1 MRIPV
6 SRYGLREVLLFT
18 SILSLLFLLSS
29 FLLHPAYSKIVSP
42 LPLIAI
48 AFVLYFFR
56 DPERPI
62 LKDRK
67 KLLAPADGRV
77 MEISQVK
84 EKEYLQK
91 EATKISIFMS
101 LFDVHVN
108 RMPCSGRVE
117 YLKHMNGRFLDA
129 RKKEAPLVNEC
140 NLIGLVMDGGRQL
153 LMKQVAGIVARRI
166 VCPLST
172 GDYLEQG
179 QRFGMIKFG
188 SRVEVFIPKEI
199 PCRVLVKEGQK
210 VKAGLTVLAELD

>member
-1 MRIPV
+1 MKLPI

-18 SILSLLFLLSS
+18 SLLSLLFLLSLY
-29 FLLHPAYSKIVSP
+29 FLSPTYLKIVGP
-42 LPLIAI
+42 LFLTAI
-48 AFVLYFFR
+48 GFVFYFFR

-62 LKDRK
+62 LKDER

-77 MEISQVK
+77 MEIALVE
-84 EKEYLQK
+84 EKEFLHK

-108 RMPCSGRVE
+108 RIPCSGRVE
-117 YLKHMNGRFLDA
+117 YLSHQDGRFLDA
-129 RKKEAPLVNEC
+129 RRKEASLENEC
-140 NLIGLVMDGGRQL
+140 NFIGLVADGGRRL
-153 LMKQVAGIVARRI
+153 LVKQVAGIIARRI

-188 SRVEVFIPKEI
+188 SRAEVFIPKGI
-199 PCRVLVKEGQK
+199 PCKVLVKEGQK
-210 VKAGLTVLAELD
+210 VKAGLTILAELG

>member
-1 MRIPV
+1 MRLPI

-18 SILSLLFLLSS
+18 SILSLLFLLSAS
-29 FLLHPAYSKIVSP
+29 FLPMASP
-42 LPLIAI
+42 LPLVGLL
-48 AFVLYFFR
+48 FVFYFFR

-62 LKDRK
+62 LKDEG

-77 MEISQVK
+77 MEISTV
-84 EKEYLQK
+84 EEREFLHK

-117 YLKHMNGRFLDA
+117 YLRHVNGRFLDA
-129 RKKEAPLVNEC
+129 RKREASLKNEC
-140 NLIGLVMDGGRQL
+140 NLIGLVMEGGSHL
-153 LMKQVAGIVARRI
+153 LVKQVAGIIARRI

-188 SRVEVFIPKEI
+188 SRGELFIPKEI
-199 PCRVLVKEGQK
+199 PHRVLVKEGQK
-210 VKAGLTVLAELD
+210 VKAGLTVLAELR

>member
-1 MRIPV
+1 MRLPI

-18 SILSLLFLLSS
+18 FILSLLFLLSLS
-29 FLLHPAYSKIVSP
+29 FLPAVFLKIVS
-42 LPLIAI
+42 LLFVIAI
-48 AFVLYFFR
+48 AFVFYFFR

-62 LKDRK
+62 LKDER

-77 MEISQVK
+77 VEIALVE
-84 EKEYLQK
+84 EKEFLHK

-117 YLKHMNGRFLDA
+117 YLKHMNGHFMDA
-129 RKKEAPLVNEC
+129 RRKEASLENEC
-140 NLIGLVMDGGRQL
+140 NFIGLVINGGRQL
-153 LMKQVAGIVARRI
+153 LMKQVAGIIARRI

-199 PCRVLVKEGQK
+199 PCKVLVKEGQK
-210 VKAGLTVLAELD
+210 VRAGLTILAEIG